1 MSDLKEYLDK
11 QLSNP
16 EFAIEYKKQRSE
28 YEIVR
33 EEIRVQANGN
43 IHPLKSQDE
52 FVSALCYRRALF
64 LCPESIT

>member
-1 MSDLKEYLDK
+1 MSDLKKYLDK

-16 EFAIEYKKQRSE
+16 EFAIEYQKQRSE

-43 IHPLKSQDE
+43 ISSTQKSK
-52 FVSALCYRRALF
+52 
-64 LCPESIT
+64 

>member
-43 IHPLKSQDE
+43 ISSNQKSK
-52 FVSALCYRRALF
+52 
-64 LCPESIT
+64 

>member
-28 YEIVR
+28 YEIAR

-43 IHPLKSQDE
+43 ISSTQKSKWIRFGVLLSQG
-52 FVSALCYRRALF
+52 AF
-64 LCPESIT
+64 LMSRIN